1 MAKES
6 FQLDPDSVNVD
17 VFNNHK
23 HDYDKPIGYK
33 PAAEG
38 EIPYTAHDE
47 PSEPR
52 QTSTPI

>member
-1 MAKES
+1 MAIERVL
-6 FQLDPDSVNVD
+6 LDPNAVNMD
-17 VFNNHK
+17 IFNNHK
-23 HDYDKPIGYK
+23 HDYDKPIMYK

-38 EIPYTAHDE
+38 TIKYTAHDE